1 LHFPFHLRTVVIF
14 LLLVFGIGI
23 TVLPIN
29 GQYFGRNKV
38 QYETFN
44 FKVMKTEHF
53 DIYFYPEIQKAA
65 QQAARMAERWY
76 ARLSRIFSHELKKR
90 QPLILYSSS
99 PHFQQTTTIPGI
111 LGEGIGGVTEM
122 FKGRI
127 ILTLG
132 A

>member
-1 LHFPFHLRTVVIF
+1 MPFPFRLRTVVIF

-38 QYETFN
+38 QYEAFN

-65 QQAARMAERWY
+65 
-76 ARLSRIFSHELKKR
+76 
-90 QPLILYSSS
+90 
-99 PHFQQTTTIPGI
+99 
-111 LGEGIGGVTEM
+111 
-122 FKGRI
+122 
-127 ILTLG
+127 
-132 A
+132 